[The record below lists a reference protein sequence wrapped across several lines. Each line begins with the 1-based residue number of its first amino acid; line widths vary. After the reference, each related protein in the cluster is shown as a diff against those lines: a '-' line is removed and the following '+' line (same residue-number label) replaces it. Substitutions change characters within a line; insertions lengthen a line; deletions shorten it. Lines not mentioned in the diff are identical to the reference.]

1 MGNVAIKT
9 TVETVSTAS
18 SKILDANTE
27 RKYLSIQNKSADN
40 TALIKFG
47 EDFVAGQDEV
57 QLVTF
62 EPAVVPT
69 GGGFKLEYDG
79 VKTAEIAYDDDY
91 SDVQTALRA
100 IEGLEEVE
108 VTGDFENGF
117 EVTFTGTSGHKA
129 HPLLAVTDNDLLTD
143 ETELEEAQKVLFSAT
158 PTGGTYKLKFG
169 ANKTAAIAFDA
180 DAAAIQTALR
190 LVSGCEAVDVSE
202 IGRGEPGFYVVFTG
216 TYSNVAMIE
225 VTDHATLVD
234 DTTEADEVQ
243 TIYANMVPTEGT
255 FKLQFKGEITA
266 ALEYGATAL
275 QIQTALR
282 ALSTI
287 SDDTTV
293 SGTDLVTGMAVTFTG
308 ADGAENQPLITPY
321 EVNLIRHG
329 EELRLDVYQTSDG
342 SGAAAVTAVVTEEQ
356 AGAGDTNLVATVAA
370 TQEGVADDTEGL
382 ALEPGAM
389 KEYEDEVP
397 VDAVWA
403 VCDDATALIE
413 IMEG

>member
-9 TVETVSTAS
+9 TVETVTTAS

-40 TALIKFG
+40 VALIKFG
-47 EDFVAGQDEV
+47 EDFVAGEDEV

-62 EPAVVPT
+62 EPAIVPSS
-69 GGGFKLEYDG
+69 GGFKLEYDG
-79 VKTAEIAYDDDY
+79 VKTAEIAFDDAY
-91 SDVQTALRA
+91 TDVQTALRA

-117 EVTFTGTSGHKA
+117 EVTFTGTAGHKP
-129 HPLLAVTDNDLLTD
+129 HPLLAVTDNDLATD
-143 ETELEEAQKVLFSAT
+143 STELEEAQKVAFSST
-158 PTGGTYKLKFG
+158 PTAGTYKLKFG

-180 DAAAIQTALR
+180 DAAAVQTALR
-190 LVSGCEAVDVSE
+190 LVSGCEAVDVSD
-202 IGRGEPGFYVVFTG
+202 IGRDEIGFYVVFTG
-216 TYSNVAMIE
+216 TYENVAMIE
-225 VTDHATLVD
+225 VTDSATLVD

-243 TIYANMVPTEGT
+243 TIYANMIPTEGT
-255 FKLQFKGEITA
+255 FKLQFKGQITS
-266 ALEYGATAL
+266 ALAHNSTAG

-293 SGTDLVTGMAVTFTG
+293 AGTDLVTGMAVTFTG

-321 EVNLIRHG
+321 DVNLIRHG

-342 SGAAAVTAVVTEEQ
+342 SGAASVTATVTEEQ
-356 AGAGDTNLVATVAA
+356 AGSGDADLVATVVA
-370 TQEGVADDTEGL
+370 TNEGVADDTEGL

-389 KEYEDEVP
+389 KEYEEEVP

-403 VCDDATALIE
+403 MCDDDTALIE